1 MMFFDE
7 FMVKELKDFFE
18 EPKGVRCDGLDGL
31 DCRLGDWSDFVSG
44 RQYAIY
50 DRGPN
55 SGFMFLTS
63 LQEFNLYFD
72 IFYVHRSG
80 RHHDS
85 TTSMAVEAVE
95 WYGVKIIE
103 SMYEEDKT
111 VEDAVREFCRKVYID
126 TYLPSK
132 AH

>member
-18 EPKGVRCDGLDGL
+18 EPQEFRCDDL
-31 DCRLGDWSDFVSG
+31 DCLIYDWSEFVQS

-50 DRGPN
+50 H
-55 SGFMFLTS
+55 SGFRFLTS
-63 LQEFNLYFD
+63 LVDFNLYFE
-72 IFYVHRSG
+72 IFFPVRG
-80 RHHDS
+80 QERHHDHIS
-85 TTSMAVEAVE
+85 SLAVEAVE

-111 VEDAVREFCRKVYID
+111 VEDAVREFCKKVYID
-126 TYLPSK
+126 TYLP
-132 AH
+132 